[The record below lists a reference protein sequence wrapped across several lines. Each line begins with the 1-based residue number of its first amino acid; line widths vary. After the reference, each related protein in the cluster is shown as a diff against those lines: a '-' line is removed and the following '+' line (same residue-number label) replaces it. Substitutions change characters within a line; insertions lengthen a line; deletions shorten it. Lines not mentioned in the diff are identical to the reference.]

1 MYSVCYLG
9 SVRRARED
17 APLRST
23 PEDHLR
29 KAVAARSAATRAKY
43 ARLGLATRSPLDRT
57 TQALLLRQLYLA
69 HYEGRR
75 FQKAHEVATQM
86 ITLDVLP
93 DVAHQDAARAC
104 QALGDVDRAAG
115 HLRLA
120 VRHGPPMRRAFHLWT
135 LGSLLSLAGRH
146 AEAIGVLARAARW
159 GTTDKPLYRAHL
171 ALVQRAAGERVRS
184 LNRLIDRLAEAP
196 SGQGYGRFVLGRLC
210 AFAGRREEAIRH
222 LESFVRRTTTLRP
235 ALAIAL
241 EGELHEAKRVLAELR
256 RN

>member
-1 MYSVCYLG
+1 MYSFCYLRI
-9 SVRRARED
+9 VRRARE
-17 APLRST
+17 ATPVRST

-29 KAVAARSAATRAKY
+29 KAVAARTAATRAKY

-69 HYEGRR
+69 HYEARR
-75 FQKAHEVATQM
+75 FRQAHEVATQM

-104 QALGDVDRAAG
+104 QALGDFDRAAG

-120 VRHGPPMRRAFHLWT
+120 ARRGPPVRRAFHLWT
-135 LGSLLSLAGRH
+135 LGSLLYLAGRH
-146 AEAIGVLARAARW
+146 LEAIGALGRAARW
-159 GTTDKPLYRAHL
+159 GTSDKPLYRAHL
-171 ALVQRAAGERVRS
+171 ALVRQASGERVRN
-184 LNRLIDRLAEAP
+184 LHRLIDRLAAAP

-210 AFAGRREEAIRH
+210 AYAGRRDEAIRH

-241 EGELHEAKRVLAELR
+241 EGELEEAGRVLAELR
-256 RN
+256 HN